1 MFYYYPELSSIPSPL
16 SYVQPAELPSAGQE
30 FPSGSTSV
38 ASGWGQLAF
47 NDENSPDVLYAVELP
62 VVLEEGALIPDPFV
76 GHNQQALLRRWFHF
90 LLQIVKSRTA
100 LRSATR

>member
-1 MFYYYPELSSIPSPL
+1 M
-16 SYVQPAELPSAGQE
+16 LPSAGQE

-62 VVLEEGALIPDPFV
+62 VVSDEGGFTM
-76 GHNQQALLRRWFHF
+76 
-90 LLQIVKSRTA
+90 SRFI
-100 LRSATR
+100 SSSV